1 VRMDGTPYPDAEQP
15 LVRAA
20 VHGEFVVG
28 AEMLILRSGA
38 AAIVARGS
46 AVPLRAADGTCRGAA
61 LTLHDVTAQ
70 RDLARQR
77 EEFFANASHDLRTPV
92 ATIKGAIEVLL
103 ANAPSDLPEPLQRM
117 LAIIGT
123 ETTRMTTL
131 ANDLLELARLNAELD
146 HLQLV
151 RHDLRHVAR
160 QAAHSIEPLAH
171 SRQQQLS
178 LDLPVQPVVAPVDA
192 HRLERA
198 LVNLLANAQK
208 YGHAGGSIRLS
219 LENHADEAVFTV
231 ADDGPGIP
239 HADQARIFARF
250 FRSRTPATRRDQGS
264 GLGLPIARAIA
275 ELHRGRLWVQSA
287 PDEGAS
293 FSLAVPLA
301 PMRSE

>member
-1 VRMDGTPYPDAEQP
+1 
-15 LVRAA
+15 
-20 VHGEFVVG
+20 
-28 AEMLILRSGA
+28 
-38 AAIVARGS
+38 
-46 AVPLRAADGTCRGAA
+46 
-61 LTLHDVTAQ
+61 LHDVTAQ

-178 LDLPVQPVVAPVDA
+178 LDLPAQPVVASVDA
-192 HRLERA
+192 LRLERA

-250 FRSRTPATRRDQGS
+250 FRSRTPATRCDQGS

-301 PMRSE
+301 PMRVV